1 MTTAISLAVIGI
13 TVSPLPAQADWW
25 SRNVAPLG
33 PAIEQ
38 GAHDTG
44 NAIEKGAH
52 DTGNAVEKGA
62 HDTGNAVEKGAHDT
76 GNAIEKGAHDTGN
89 AVEKGA
95 HDTGKTIEKAVQDT
109 GKAGETV
116 YTFGVRE
123 IQGIGDSV
131 RDADK
136 RLKEGKFVDTI

>member
-38 GAHDTG
+38 
-44 NAIEKGAH
+44 
-52 DTGNAVEKGA
+52 
-62 HDTGNAVEKGAHDT
+62 GAHDT

>member
-1 MTTAISLAVIGI
+1 MQNLAMWPRTLTMTTAISLAVIGI

-44 NAIEKGAH
+44 NAI
-52 DTGNAVEKGA
+52 
-62 HDTGNAVEKGAHDT
+62 
-76 GNAIEKGAHDTGN
+76 
-89 AVEKGA
+89 EKGA